1 MPAFNSRL
9 KPKEI
14 FGMPMAAALGLGV
27 ALIFGVLSLLLP
39 LVLKFFTLP
48 LMLIGLG
55 IAGFAFYMG
64 DELQWFDV
72 MRLGRFVENHR
83 ITSEI
88 SEEEK

>member
-14 FGMPMAAALGLGV
+14 FGMPMAAAIGLGV

-39 LVLKFFTLP
+39 LVLKFITLP
-48 LMLIGLG
+48 LMLIGLV

>member
-48 LMLIGLG
+48 LMLIGLV
-55 IAGFAFYMG
+55 IAGFTFYMG

>member
-1 MPAFNSRL
+1 MSAFNSRL

-39 LVLKFFTLP
+39 LGLKFFTLP
-48 LMLIGLG
+48 LMLIGLV

-72 MRLGRFVENHR
+72 MRLGRFVENNR
-83 ITSEI
+83 VTSEI
-88 SEEEK
+88 SVEEN

>member
-48 LMLIGLG
+48 LMLIGLV

-72 MRLGRFVENHR
+72 MRLGRFVENNR
-83 ITSEI
+83 VTSEI
-88 SEEEK
+88 SEEEN